1 MQAKRLRSLLAIL
14 LVLCMMVFCFTA
26 CGDDDEPTLET
37 TKSDLT
43 TKSQGKSSDETTTGE
58 DASDSTGSYTSGKST
73 TGSTGGG
80 QVTQKPSGTG
90 SSTYAT
96 TQSSGGYSGGGQQ
109 QQPKTTKQNQTA
121 ATTKAKSKSYYAPQ
135 VIYNSAPGTLVETF
149 SDGSSIDYSNTASGY
164 VMVKY
169 AGKHSNV
176 RVQVTAPGGTKP
188 VYPIFSKNWEALPL
202 TNGNGTYT
210 ISLLA
215 NDGGNS
221 YTVVGKLDV
230 KVSLSYSTVAFYRPN
245 IFCNYSGGTS
255 CVTYAAELTRGCDT
269 EMAKIEAIYN
279 YVVGNFR
286 YDYGKASSVASSAY
300 VPNLNSVWASKS
312 GICFDYASVMAA
324 MLRTQKLPTKV
335 CVGYVNGSTYHAW
348 ISVYVSG
355 TGWVNGIIQFNGN
368 TWKLMD
374 PTFASTGGNKYDWST
389 RGSYSAMYYY

>member
-1 MQAKRLRSLLAIL
+1 MQAKRLMRVLALL
-14 LVLCMMVFCFTA
+14 LVLCMMVFTFTA
-26 CGDDDEPTLET
+26 CGDDDDPTIET

-43 TKSQGKSSDETTTGE
+43 TESPSSDESTTE
-58 DASDSTGSYTSGKST
+58 EESSDSTGSYTSGKTDGGKST
-73 TGSTGGG
+73 TKSTG
-80 QVTQKPSGTG
+80 VKTTKKPSGGVNSTTKSNGG
-90 SSTYAT
+90 S
-96 TQSSGGYSGGGQQ
+96 SGGGQQ
-109 QQPKTTKQNQTA
+109 QQATTQAKQTA
-121 ATTKAKSKSYYAPQ
+121 APTQAKSTSYYAPQ

-149 SDGSSIDYSNTASGY
+149 SDGSTLDYSNTANGY
-164 VMVKY
+164 VMIKY
-169 AGKHSNV
+169 AGPHSNV
-176 RVQVTAPGGTKP
+176 RVQITAPGGSKP
-188 VYPIFSKNWEALPL
+188 TYPIFSRDWEALPL
-202 TNGNGTYT
+202 TNGNGVYT
-210 ISLLA
+210 VSLLA
-215 NDGGNS
+215 NDGGTS
-221 YTVVGKLDV
+221 YTVVGRFDV
-230 KVSLSYSTVAFYRPN
+230 NVALSYSTVAFYRPN
-245 IFCNYSGGTS
+245 IFCNYGGGTS
-255 CVTYAAELTRGCDT
+255 CVSYAAELTRGCDT

-389 RGSYSAMYYY
+389 RGSYSVMYYY